1 MTNAIFFLHILGLS
15 IWLGSMVTWAMFAP
29 KLGNVD
35 PTKNTTNTLRIVFTK
50 LSWISYSLAL
60 VSGIFIIISIEDS
73 SNWILEVGL
82 LGFAGLIIFLHSYV
96 PNLSAAIKGMI
107 NGSML
112 LVGLIVLYLAVSY
125 ILSLIHI

>member
-1 MTNAIFFLHILGLS
+1 MTNTIFFLHILGLS

-29 KLGNVD
+29 KLVNID

-73 SNWILEVGL
+73 SNWTLEVGL
-82 LGFAGLIIFLHSYV
+82 IVVAGLIIFLHSYV

-125 ILSLIHI
+125 I

>member
-15 IWLGSMVTWAMFAP
+15 IWLGSMVSWAMFAP
-29 KLGNVD
+29 KLGNID

-60 VSGIFIIISIEDS
+60 LSGIFIIISIEDS

-125 ILSLIHI
+125 I

>member
-1 MTNAIFFLHILGLS
+1 MSNAIFFLHILGLS

-125 ILSLIHI
+125 I

>member
-73 SNWILEVGL
+73 SNWTLEVGL
-82 LGFAGLIIFLHSYV
+82 LVVAGLIIFLHSYV

-125 ILSLIHI
+125 I

>member
-1 MTNAIFFLHILGLS
+1 MANAIFFLHILGLS

-29 KLGNVD
+29 KLGNID

-125 ILSLIHI
+125 I

>member
-1 MTNAIFFLHILGLS
+1 MTNTVFFLHILGLS

-29 KLGNVD
+29 KLGNID
-35 PTKNTTNTLRIVFTK
+35 PSKNTTNTLRNVFTK

-60 VSGIFIIISIEDS
+60 ISGIFIIISTEDS
-73 SNWILEVGL
+73 SNWTLEVGL
-82 LGFAGLIIFLHSYV
+82 LVVAGLIIFLHSYI
-96 PNLSAAIKGMI
+96 PNLNAAIRGII

-125 ILSLIHI
+125 I